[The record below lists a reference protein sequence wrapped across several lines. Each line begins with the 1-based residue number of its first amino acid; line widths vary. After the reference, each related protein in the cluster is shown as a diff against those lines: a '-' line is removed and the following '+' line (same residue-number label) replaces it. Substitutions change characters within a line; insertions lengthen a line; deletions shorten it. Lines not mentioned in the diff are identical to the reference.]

1 MKTYFKKPG
10 FEFIFAFALVL
21 ILGLPPIL
29 LAQIKTQKDVD
40 IRIENGDTTINGKN
54 LRDLTGADRESAL
67 NDINAITGRRDLM
80 RDGNERRTF
89 MFKRLDTTGG
99 RMNRF
104 EFKRRE
110 PGNGDGPMMSR
121 RFKVQRDD
129 TMAMIG
135 PDKMGQRKK
144 MAFSYRLDDGNGDDM
159 RERAFNRMPMREMRK
174 RERRNTQNFNFENT
188 NNDGAVTR
196 VNFHVSDISD
206 DDLKR
211 MPYIE
216 GPKFEITDFNLVPQF
231 SSGKVLLMF
240 NLPSKAPSEVTLSD
254 SEGKALW
261 TEKGVSSTFS
271 RSFALGLNGVYYLK
285 VKQGKN
291 IAIKK
296 IMKEE

>member
-1 MKTYFKKPG
+1 MKTFLKNPG
-10 FEFIFAFALVL
+10 FEFIFAFALIL

-29 LAQIKTQKDVD
+29 LAQIKAQKDVD

-67 NDINAITGRRDLM
+67 NDIKALTGNYHTM
-80 RDGNERRTF
+80 RDGGERRTL

-110 PGNGDGPMMSR
+110 PGNGDGPMMTWR
-121 RFKVQRDD
+121 KD
-129 TMAMIG
+129 TLGVKRPGRMA
-135 PDKMGQRKK
+135 DRKR
-144 MAFSYRLDDGNGDDM
+144 MTFSYRFDDNNPDEMSMD
-159 RERAFNRMPMREMRK
+159 ERSFNHMPMREMRK
-174 RERRNTQNFNFENT
+174 RERRNSQNFNFENT
-188 NNDGAVTR
+188 NNDGVVTR

-211 MPYIE
+211 MPYVE

-240 NLPSKAPSEVTLSD
+240 NLPSKAPAEVTFCD

-261 TEKGVSSTFS
+261 SEKTASTTFS
-271 RSFALGLNGVYYLK
+271 KSFALGLNGIYYLK
-285 VKQGKN
+285 VKHGKN
-291 IAIKK
+291 IAMKK

>member
-1 MKTYFKKPG
+1 MKTPFKKPG
-10 FEFIFAFALVL
+10 FEFIFAFALVM

-54 LRDLTGADRESAL
+54 LRDLTDADRESAL
-67 NDINAITGRRDLM
+67 NDINAITGNRNDHVRR
-80 RDGNERRTF
+80 NF
-89 MFKRLDTTGG
+89 FFKRIDTNKVG
-99 RMNRF
+99 MNRF
-104 EFKRRE
+104 EFRHRE
-110 PGNGDGPMMSR
+110 PGNGEGPMMSR
-121 RFKVQRDD
+121 RFKVMRDD

-144 MAFSYRLDDGNGDDM
+144 MTFTYKLDDANPDDMNM
-159 RERAFNRMPMREMRK
+159 RERAFDRMPMREMRK
-174 RERRNTQNFNFENT
+174 RDRRNTENFNFENT
-188 NNDGAVTR
+188 NKDGVVTR

-211 MPYIE
+211 MPYVE
-216 GPKFEITDFNLVPQF
+216 GPKFEISDFNLVPQF

-240 NLPSKAPSEVTLSD
+240 NMPSKTASEITLSD
-254 SEGKALW
+254 SQGKTLW
-261 TEKGVSSTFS
+261 TEKSVSSVFS
-271 RSFALGLNGVYYLK
+271 KSFAMGLNGVYYLK
-285 VKQGKN
+285 VRQGKN

>member
-1 MKTYFKKPG
+1 M
-10 FEFIFAFALVL
+10 L

-67 NDINAITGRRDLM
+67 NDINAITGRPHIM
-80 RDGNERRTF
+80 RDGGERRTF

-99 RMNRF
+99 RMNHF
-104 EFKRRE
+104 EFRRRE
-110 PGNGDGPMMSR
+110 PGNGEGPMMTWR
-121 RFKVQRDD
+121 KD
-129 TMAMIG
+129 TLG
-135 PDKMGQRKK
+135 VKRPDRMGDGKR
-144 MAFSYRLDDGNGDDM
+144 MTFSYRFNDNNPDEMDM

-174 RERRNTQNFNFENT
+174 RERRNSQNFNFENT
-188 NNDGAVTR
+188 NNDGVVTR

-211 MPYIE
+211 MPYVE

-240 NLPSKAPSEVTLSD
+240 NLPSKALAEVTLSD
-254 SEGKALW
+254 SQGKALW
-261 TEKGVSSTFS
+261 TEKSASSTFS
-271 RSFALGLNGVYYLK
+271 KSFALGLNGVYYLK

-291 IAIKK
+291 IAMKK

>member
-1 MKTYFKKPG
+1 MKTFFKKPG
-10 FEFIFAFALVL
+10 FEFIFAFALVM

-54 LRDLTGADRESAL
+54 LRDLTGIDRENAL
-67 NDINAITGRRDLM
+67 NDINAITGSHN
-80 RDGNERRTF
+80 GRTR
-89 MFKRLDTTGG
+89 MLFKRIDT
-99 RMNRF
+99 NRV
-104 EFKRRE
+104 EFRRRE
-110 PGNGDGPMMSR
+110 PGNGEGPMMSR

-144 MAFSYRLDDGNGDDM
+144 MTFSYRLDDGNTDDM

-188 NNDGAVTR
+188 NNDGVVTR

-240 NLPSKAPSEVTLSD
+240 NLPSKAPAEVTLCD

-261 TEKGVSSTFS
+261 TEKIASTTFS
-271 RSFALGLNGVYYLK
+271 KSFALGLNGVYYLK
-285 VKQGKN
+285 VKHGKN